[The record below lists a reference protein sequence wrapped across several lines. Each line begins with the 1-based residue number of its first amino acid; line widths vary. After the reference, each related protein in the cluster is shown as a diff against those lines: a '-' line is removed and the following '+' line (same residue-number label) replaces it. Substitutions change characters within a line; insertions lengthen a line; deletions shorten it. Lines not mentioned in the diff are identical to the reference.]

1 MVNSAKKGKM
11 REVRKSDSQ
20 FHTFKE
26 ETVDFVEND
35 PVHTIFASAMADPK
49 QAEIDQ
55 FTVSEHSSDSRNVAN
70 EKGKFSNNFRIRTEQ
85 NLDDQEHDRTDENL
99 NNNDDMSINAEENKS
114 EGAESQGKSHSF

>member
-11 REVRKSDSQ
+11 REARKSDSQ
-20 FHTFKE
+20 FHTFKD

-35 PVHTIFASAMADPK
+35 PVHTIFATAMADVK

-55 FTVSEHSSDSRNVAN
+55 FTVSEHSSDSRNVAI
-70 EKGKFSNNFRIRTEQ
+70 EKGKFSNDFRTRIEQ
-85 NLDDQEHDRTDENL
+85 NLDDQEHDHTDENL

-114 EGAESQGKSHSF
+114 EGAESQGNSHSF

>member
-26 ETVDFVEND
+26 ETVDFVKND
-35 PVHTIFASAMADPK
+35 PVHTIFASAMADTK

-70 EKGKFSNNFRIRTEQ
+70 EKGKFSNDFRIRIEQ
-85 NLDDQEHDRTDENL
+85 NLDDQEHDHTDENL

-114 EGAESQGKSHSF
+114 EGAESQGNSHSF